1 MSDVDVAH
9 HDTPDTEMRFE
20 ELEVTPELLLS
31 GLTLWDTPLKL
42 SPSSRLTDTVHELF
56 ELDWSVWPTT
66 IGVSQISVS
75 TQPNPLPVVGQPPE
89 ITWARVS
96 IFGFGWKPGSP
107 VITKWNNAFG
117 FPDNGEGANS
127 IKLQTPTPDS
137 GGRFAFQTIHRGVP
151 RPAKD
156 WYWEA
161 NSQLVIVARQGTPG
175 SPDFLQAHQRF
186 IPPHVLWQWV
196 PYGPPGST
204 ASP

>member
-1 MSDVDVAH
+1 MSDVNLVQSRGH
-9 HDTPDTEMRFE
+9 DTEMRFD
-20 ELEVTPELLLS
+20 ELEVTPELLLQ
-31 GLTLWDTPLKL
+31 GLNLWDTPMTLDRAG
-42 SPSSRLTDTVHELF
+42 PLTEGIRGLLEL
-56 ELDWSVWPTT
+56 EWSAWPTT
-66 IGVSQISVS
+66 IGVSQISIS
-75 TQPNPLPVVGQPPE
+75 TEPNPLPVVGQPPE

-137 GGRFAFQTIHRGVP
+137 GGRFAFQTIHRGKP
-151 RPAKD
+151 RAAKD
-156 WYWEA
+156 WVWDA
-161 NSQLVIVARQGTPG
+161 NAQLVIVARQGTPG
-175 SPDFLQAHQRF
+175 STDYLQAYQRY

-196 PYGPPGST
+196 PYGPPDT